1 MSEVFNRE
9 TAPAGGYDLV
19 VFDWDGTVLDTTAAI
34 ALSIQHACEKMR
46 LPVPST
52 KLANSVI
59 GLGWREAIRIIA
71 PTCPVEEYQT
81 FSKYYAAHYRSLEN
95 EVHFFPG
102 IEALIRA
109 LASAGVTL
117 AVATGKSRRGLD
129 RVLKMTGLAECFS
142 ATRTADMCASKP
154 NPDMLEEI
162 GIETCIAAERTI
174 MVGDTTH
181 DLYMARA
188 YGCRGIG
195 VTYGAMSAESLLEAE
210 PILLCNDVPALARAL
225 GADVLLA
232 KA

>member
-1 MSEVFNRE
+1 
-9 TAPAGGYDLV
+9 
-19 VFDWDGTVLDTTAAI
+19 
-34 ALSIQHACEKMR
+34 
-46 LPVPST
+46 
-52 KLANSVI
+52 
-59 GLGWREAIRIIA
+59 
-71 PTCPVEEYQT
+71 
-81 FSKYYAAHYRSLEN
+81 
-95 EVHFFPG
+95 
-102 IEALIRA
+102 
-109 LASAGVTL
+109 
-117 AVATGKSRRGLD
+117 
-129 RVLKMTGLAECFS
+129 
-142 ATRTADMCASKP
+142 MCASKP